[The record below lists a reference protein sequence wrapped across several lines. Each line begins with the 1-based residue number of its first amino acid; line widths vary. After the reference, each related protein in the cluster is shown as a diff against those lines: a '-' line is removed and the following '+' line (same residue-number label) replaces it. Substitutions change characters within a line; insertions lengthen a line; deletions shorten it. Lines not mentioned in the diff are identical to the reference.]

1 MQMISDLDLVS
12 RVQSGDD
19 TAFNELMRR
28 HFRSVVNFVYRF
40 TNNKESSEDLA
51 QDVFLRVY
59 RSIGNFKPEAKFT
72 TWLYRITT
80 NVCITALK
88 SSAKRRELSL
98 DEMQEA
104 SQEVSYENAQST
116 AEYTFRK
123 EIGIAIHVALERL
136 PEREKVA
143 VVLCKYQQMPYD
155 EAAEVIGC
163 SVGAVKAYV
172 YRGRMKLMDILK
184 PYLSEDLSHGA

>member
-1 MQMISDLDLVS
+1 MISDLDLVS